1 MSETKTL
8 TLKLRDKQA
17 LYAAYMPFL
26 KRGGLFIP
34 TSRHFKPGE
43 TVQVSLQLAD
53 EQDPIEIVGTLAW
66 RTPVGAQGRKTP
78 GIGIHFAEDEDSPR
92 YFIED
97 QLAGLLNTDK
107 LTHTI

>member
-8 TLKLRDKQA
+8 TLNLKDKQA
-17 LYAAYMPFL
+17 LHAAYMPFL

-34 TSRHFKPGE
+34 TSRSFLPGDRIE
-43 TVQVSLQLAD
+43 VNLQLP
-53 EQDPIEIVGTLAW
+53 EEPDPIKVYGTMVW

-78 GIGIHFAEDEDSPR
+78 GIGVHFAEDEDSPR

-97 QLAGLLNTDK
+97 LLAGLLNTDK
-107 LTHTI
+107 PTHTL

>member
-8 TLKLRDKQA
+8 TLKLKDKQA

-34 TSRHFKPGE
+34 TSRNFTPGE
-43 TVQVSLQLAD
+43 TIEVSLQLAD
-53 EQDPIEIVGTLAW
+53 EPDPIHIVGTMVW

-97 QLAGLLNTDK
+97 QLAGLLNTNK
-107 LTHTI
+107 PTHTL